1 MSDQLCRLGRQS
13 RAARSLIR
21 WASFVVGSTIMM
33 GVVDAAPA
41 VAQSRFPVSVSVGTH
56 ALTLPWYLSPV
67 DDRLNPAVM
76 VGTDRSLRTGG
87 RWSLTL
93 GMSVGFFQDHWWM
106 TGVSFEPELRVGR
119 GLPGGMKADLGLG
132 IGYLHYFW
140 RRKTLALQDG
150 RYVESTSWGRP
161 SVIVPLSLTVA
172 YRGDSSRPVSVSP
185 FLSARWAVQGLF
197 LEEIPAATHL
207 FLMGGVRLARG
218 RDAGPAGGGR

>member
-1 MSDQLCRLGRQS
+1 
-13 RAARSLIR
+13 
-21 WASFVVGSTIMM
+21 
-33 GVVDAAPA
+33 
-41 VAQSRFPVSVSVGTH
+41 VGTH
-56 ALTLPWYLSPV
+56 ALTFPWYLAPV

-76 VGTDRSLRTGG
+76 VGTDRSLRTGR
-87 RWSLTL
+87 RWSLTF

-132 IGYLHYFW
+132 LGYLHYFW
-140 RRKTLALQDG
+140 RRETLALQDG

-172 YRGDSSRPVSVSP
+172 YRGEPGHPVSVSP
-185 FLSARWAVQGLF
+185 FLTARWAVQGLF

-207 FLMGGVRLARG
+207 FLMGGVRIARG
-218 RDAGPAGGGR
+218 RDAGPEGGGR